1 MKVVVF
7 TTFTSSDNAY
17 SLNNVVIDQLHML
30 KRGGYDPA
38 VIVMEGF
45 RPIGVYAEVELRFL
59 KGSTIGN
66 DGTLP
71 ENYLERVKETED
83 RLFELLKD
91 ADICITHDI
100 IYQAAHLIYNL
111 ASRQLVERLPK
122 LKWLHWIHSATS
134 HNILCSKNEVRNLI
148 KRPFPHGLI
157 CYPNSWDIPRV
168 AQNYKYDLN
177 KVKHVPHP
185 IDVCDYLGFHPY
197 TRELVDKYSM
207 LEADIIILYPIRLDR
222 GKQVQMNIKTAAGIK
237 RNNRSVRLVVADFHS
252 TGGDKVTYR
261 NELKSM
267 AITEGLNDFDVIF
280 TSDFK
285 PETKLSCPR
294 EMMRD
299 LFLLSN
305 VYIHPSVSETYSL
318 TTQEAALCGNLLI
331 LNYDF
336 PPMLSIYGPSALYYK
351 FSSNVDVLS
360 GLDGVTTTKYDNEKG
375 YFDDLAMSIIYQVEN
390 NRVLAMKD
398 KTRKERNIDTVFKKY
413 LEPLFFGR
421 FDEI

>member
-1 MKVVVF
+1 
-7 TTFTSSDNAY
+7 
-17 SLNNVVIDQLHML
+17 
-30 KRGGYDPA
+30 
-38 VIVMEGF
+38 
-45 RPIGVYAEVELRFL
+45 
-59 KGSTIGN
+59 
-66 DGTLP
+66 
-71 ENYLERVKETED
+71 
-83 RLFELLKD
+83 
-91 ADICITHDI
+91 
-100 IYQAAHLIYNL
+100 
-111 ASRQLVERLPK
+111 
-122 LKWLHWIHSATS
+122 
-134 HNILCSKNEVRNLI
+134 
-148 KRPFPHGLI
+148 
-157 CYPNSWDIPRV
+157 
-168 AQNYKYDLN
+168 
-177 KVKHVPHP
+177 
-185 IDVCDYLGFHPY
+185 
-197 TRELVDKYSM
+197 
-207 LEADIIILYPIRLDR
+207 
-222 GKQVQMNIKTAAGIK
+222 MNIKTAAGIK
-237 RNNRSVRLVVADFHS
+237 RNNRSVRLIVADFHS

-280 TSDFK
+280 TSDFR

-336 PPMLSIYGPSALYYK
+336 PPMLSIYGPNALYYK
-351 FSSNVDVLS
+351 FSSNLDVLS

-398 KTRKERNIDTVFKKY
+398 KTRKERNIDVVFKKY